1 MKKQNSININMEKN
15 LPLEATK
22 NSKKNKRT
30 NQELKK
36 KTYLTPKFNHHSWA
50 YSWSKNL
57 QKLEDRKA
65 TSTWFWRTQLNSLT
79 SGTTAIV

>member
-36 KTYLTPKFNHHSWA
+36 KNLFNT
-50 YSWSKNL
+50 K
-57 QKLEDRKA
+57 
-65 TSTWFWRTQLNSLT
+65 
-79 SGTTAIV
+79 I

>member
-1 MKKQNSININMEKN
+1 MEKSPPRSYKKQ
-15 LPLEATK
+15 
-22 NSKKNKRT
+22 
-30 NQELKK
+30 QKK
-36 KTYLTPKFNHHSWA
+36 KRILNELPKSSKNTKKTPNISLEQN
-50 YSWSKNL
+50 SWSKNL